1 MRRLSGAFGLVRKR
15 GYDMKTLPSEW
26 RPVVPELQASPERMI
41 EAIERIGRLPA
52 IPTHDWCDQAAM
64 VTGEALLP
72 PSGSAV
78 LAIGVGTLH
87 NQSIESIDAVGVHAS
102 GTCGGRVDEVRQTLR
117 GIGTLPAAVR
127 IEGADSKISVLPET
141 ELRKSPAWAS
151 STAGRFLLSRGMSA
165 VLIGAGLIADS
176 EPARVLWA
184 LGAAEDGAPIVGDMM
199 FVTVILLALLRRA
212 RLALTGVGRE
222 SSDWISP
229 REQDI
234 LNQLVLGKS
243 VRQIAEET
251 GRSAH
256 TIHDHVK
263 SLHRKL
269 NATSRGELI
278 ARALGH
284 VTRGVRIRE
293 TSRKIGRV

>member
-1 MRRLSGAFGLVRKR
+1 MSDITV
-15 GYDMKTLPSEW
+15 T
-26 RPVVPELQASPERMI
+26 PERMI

-52 IPTHDWCDQAAM
+52 IPTHDWCDQAAIA
-64 VTGEALLP
+64 TGGALLP
-72 PSGSAV
+72 AGASGV

-87 NQSIESIDAVGVHAS
+87 NDTIERIEAVGACAS
-102 GTCGGRVDEVRQTLR
+102 AAAESRIHEIRETLR
-117 GIGTLPAAVR
+117 GIGALPAAVR
-127 IEGADSKISVLPET
+127 VGAGESKLALLPT
-141 ELRKSPAWAS
+141 SDLRKSTAWAS
-151 STAGRFLLSRGMSA
+151 SAAGRFFLSRGMTA
-165 VLIGAGLIADS
+165 VLIGAGLIADAD
-176 EPARVLWA
+176 PTRVLWV
-184 LGAAEDGAPIVGDMM
+184 LGAVDDGVPFVGDVM

-212 RLALTGVGRE
+212 RLALSSAGHE

-229 REQDI
+229 REQEI

-263 SLHRKL
+263 NLHRKL

-284 VTRGVRIRE
+284 VSQGARIRE
-293 TSRKIGRV
+293 SSRKIKQA

>member
-1 MRRLSGAFGLVRKR
+1 
-15 GYDMKTLPSEW
+15 MKALTSEW
-26 RPVVPELQASPERMI
+26 RPFVAELQTSPEQMI
-41 EAIERIGRLPA
+41 DAIERIGRLPA
-52 IPTHDWCDQAAM
+52 IPTHDWCDQAAAA
-64 VTGEALLP
+64 VSHSLLP
-72 PSGSAV
+72 SDSAGV
-78 LAIGVGTLH
+78 LAIGVGTLRSD
-87 NQSIESIDAVGVHAS
+87 SIERIDAVGVCS
-102 GTCGGRVDEVRQTLR
+102 GDDQSGRADEVRQALR
-117 GIGTLPAAVR
+117 GIGTLPAAVHM
-127 IEGADSKISVLPET
+127 EAAESKVTLLAPSD
-141 ELRKSPAWAS
+141 LRKSSTWAAS
-151 STAGRFLLSRGMSA
+151 AAGRFLLSRGMTA
-165 VLIGAGLIADS
+165 VLIGAGLIADAD
-176 EPARVLWA
+176 PTRVLWV
-184 LGAAEDGAPIVGDMM
+184 LGAVEDSTPVVGDMV

-212 RLALTGVGRE
+212 RLALAGVGRE

-229 REQDI
+229 REQEI

-284 VTRGVRIRE
+284 VTQGVRIRE
-293 TSRKIGRV
+293 SSRKIKQG

>member
-1 MRRLSGAFGLVRKR
+1 M
-15 GYDMKTLPSEW
+15 
-26 RPVVPELQASPERMI
+26 PESQSSPERMI

-52 IPTHDWCDQAAM
+52 IPTHDWCDQAAAAA
-64 VTGEALLP
+64 GDAILP
-72 PSGSAV
+72 SSGV
-78 LAIGVGTLH
+78 FAIGVGAVRNDT
-87 NQSIESIDAVGVHAS
+87 IERIDAVGVHAVGAS
-102 GTCGGRVDEVRQTLR
+102 EGRADDVRQTLR
-117 GIGTLPAAVR
+117 GIGTLPTTVR
-127 IEGADSKISVLPET
+127 IAGAESKLAVVQES
-141 ELRKSPAWAS
+141 ELRKSSAWS
-151 STAGRFLLSRGMSA
+151 TSTAGRFLLSRGMTA
-165 VLIGAGLIADS
+165 VLIGAGLIADAD
-176 EPARVLWA
+176 PTRALWV
-184 LGAAEDGAPIVGDMM
+184 LGAVEDGAPIVGDMM

-212 RLALTGVGRE
+212 RLALSGVGRD
-222 SSDWISP
+222 SSEWISP
-229 REQDI
+229 REQEI
-234 LNQLVLGKS
+234 LGQLVLGKS

-293 TSRKIGRV
+293 TSRKIKQA

>member
-1 MRRLSGAFGLVRKR
+1 MA
-15 GYDMKTLPSEW
+15 D
-26 RPVVPELQASPERMI
+26 LQTSPERMI
-41 EAIERIGRLPA
+41 DVIERVGRLPA
-52 IPTHDWCDQAAM
+52 IPTHDWCDQAA
-64 VTGEALLP
+64 VVAGEALLP
-72 PSGSAV
+72 ADGSAV

-87 NQSIESIDAVGVHAS
+87 NHNIESIDAVGAHAIGS
-102 GTCGGRVDEVRQTLR
+102 CGGRVDEVRRTLR
-117 GIGTLPAAVR
+117 GIGTLPATMS
-127 IEGADSKISVLPET
+127 IDGADSNLAVVPEA
-141 ELRKSPAWAS
+141 ELRKSSAWAS
-151 STAGRFLLSRGMSA
+151 STAARFLLSRGMSA
-165 VLIGAGLIADS
+165 VLIGAGLLADS

-184 LGAAEDGAPIVGDMM
+184 LGAVEDGAPIVGDMV

-212 RLALTGVGRE
+212 RLALAGVGRE

-229 REQDI
+229 REQEI

-293 TSRKIGRV
+293 SSRKIGRA

>member
-1 MRRLSGAFGLVRKR
+1 MADAQS
-15 GYDMKTLPSEW
+15 
-26 RPVVPELQASPERMI
+26 SPERMI
-41 EAIERIGRLPA
+41 DAIERIGRLPA
-52 IPTHDWCDQAAM
+52 IPTHDWCDQAAAAA
-64 VTGEALLP
+64 GEALLP
-72 PSGSAV
+72 AATKGV
-78 LAIGVGTLH
+78 LAIGVGTLRSD
-87 NQSIESIDAVGVHAS
+87 SIERIDAVGVHS
-102 GTCGGRVDEVRQTLR
+102 THDLDGRADEIRQTLR
-117 GIGTLPAAVR
+117 GIGTLPATVR
-127 IEGADSKISVLPET
+127 IENSESHLAVLPQSD
-141 ELRKSPAWAS
+141 LRKSSAWAA
-151 STAGRFLLSRGMSA
+151 STAGRFLLSRGMTA
-165 VLIGAGLIADS
+165 VLIGAGLIADAD
-176 EPARVLWA
+176 PTRVLWVM
-184 LGAAEDGAPIVGDMM
+184 GAVEENGPIIGDMM

-212 RLALTGVGRE
+212 RLALSTAGRE

-229 REQDI
+229 REQEI
-234 LNQLVLGKS
+234 LSQLVLGKS

-293 TSRKIGRV
+293 SSRKIKQV